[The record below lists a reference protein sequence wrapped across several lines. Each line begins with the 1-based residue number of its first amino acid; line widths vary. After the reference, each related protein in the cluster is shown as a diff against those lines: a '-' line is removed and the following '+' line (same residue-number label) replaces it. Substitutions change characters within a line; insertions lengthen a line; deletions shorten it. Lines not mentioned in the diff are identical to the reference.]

1 MSHENTKEEM
11 DTVVRELKVIVD
23 RLQAMSPL
31 YADFI
36 KNNPDGKFDWRTYHV

>member
-1 MSHENTKEEM
+1 M

-31 YADFI
+31 YEDFI
-36 KNNPDGKFDWRTYHV
+36 KNNPDGKFDWRTYHVQ